1 MRRLL
6 LLLALL
12 QAPAGPRGSIEG
24 IVVTRGTA
32 LERLLPNAR
41 LELSGPGM
49 PIVVRSDAGG
59 KFVFSDLA
67 PGRYRLL
74 LTEDGFIRQEYGQRS
89 LGGAGLPIN
98 VAAGQSVKNIVFRL
112 DAAPTIAGWVQDEF
126 GYAVPNILVQV
137 MRRTYDVRG
146 RATLSV
152 FASAVSDDRGQYRT
166 FWIDPGEY
174 FASAMQLPLSSEDD
188 DPQRRPVSFAP
199 TYYPGVTDPEGIRP
213 FRVQIG
219 REVRIDFRMRRQGP
233 AAIAGNISSAATGK
247 PVSATVSVMPVE
259 DANNAQYRGQDNAA
273 GFFSIDNVAPG
284 SYILSART
292 SSGDQAAYIPI
303 RIPSVRDF
311 FLSVSLLLSPPLQ
324 INGRITSGSSGPVDL
339 RGSTLSLI
347 ATQTGF
353 PSSSRIA
360 PRANGQFALNDL
372 WPGEYM
378 VSMSGL
384 PDDVYLQAATFG
396 SSDALEGMTVRSGAS
411 VPLEVS
417 LASNGGH
424 FSVTVLDGENRLF
437 PTAQVVLVPD
447 AARRQRPDQY
457 RVTVAGEDGRAVF
470 RGVPP
475 GDYKL
480 LGWQSIE
487 PNAYLNAEY
496 MKSYEE
502 AGVPVRVKP
511 GENDAVM
518 IRVIPADQ

>member
-1 MRRLL
+1 
-6 LLLALL
+6 
-12 QAPAGPRGSIEG
+12 
-24 IVVTRGTA
+24 
-32 LERLLPNAR
+32 
-41 LELSGPGM
+41 
-49 PIVVRSDAGG
+49 
-59 KFVFSDLA
+59 
-67 PGRYRLL
+67 
-74 LTEDGFIRQEYGQRS
+74 
-89 LGGAGLPIN
+89 
-98 VAAGQSVKNIVFRL
+98 
-112 DAAPTIAGWVQDEF
+112 
-126 GYAVPNILVQV
+126 
-137 MRRTYDVRG
+137 
-146 RATLSV
+146 
-152 FASAVSDDRGQYRT
+152 
-166 FWIDPGEY
+166 
-174 FASAMQLPLSSEDD
+174 
-188 DPQRRPVSFAP
+188 
-199 TYYPGVTDPEGIRP
+199 
-213 FRVQIG
+213 
-219 REVRIDFRMRRQGP
+219 
-233 AAIAGNISSAATGK
+233 
-247 PVSATVSVMPVE
+247 
-259 DANNAQYRGQDNAA
+259 
-273 GFFSIDNVAPG
+273 
-284 SYILSART
+284 
-292 SSGDQAAYIPI
+292 
-303 RIPSVRDF
+303 
-311 FLSVSLLLSPPLQ
+311 
-324 INGRITSGSSGPVDL
+324 
-339 RGSTLSLI
+339 
-347 ATQTGF
+347 
-353 PSSSRIA
+353 
-360 PRANGQFALNDL
+360 
-372 WPGEYM
+372 M